1 MCIAKLNLKF
11 QNKTRQKHTY
21 RNQNNQNLM
30 KNDNIQ
36 YTKIQKVKHCGNQ
49 TWGDYSTNVIEYD
62 YFAYAR
68 LRL

>member
-1 MCIAKLNLKF
+1 MPRKYHTGRKKIKMCIAKLNLKF

-36 YTKIQKVKHCGNQ
+36 YTKI
-49 TWGDYSTNVIEYD
+49 
-62 YFAYAR
+62 
-68 LRL
+68 